1 MRIEEGFQ
9 QPPYPTEHPYLQ
21 DPVLPS
27 LLRRILPHEIKKSV
41 DSDLTRLGDVLIKDI
56 RPLAPLVQ
64 PASVTQ
70 YDEFGR
76 RVDILHTSEGWRRI
90 EAFAIEEG
98 YNAIAYELDYREY
111 SRTVMFVRNMI
122 MTGDC
127 HAIMCPMGMTDGATR
142 LIHLFGTE
150 AMKRELLPHLLS
162 RDPATAYL
170 SGQWMTERP
179 GGSDVSQTE
188 TRAVPT
194 ERVDGDLGDPYIL
207 DGLKWFSSAAE
218 GNMAVGLARTGD
230 VSQGSRGLSLFLIP
244 LRMGQ
249 YSSPL
254 SNGVFL
260 HRLKNK
266 VGTHGV
272 PTAELELRGTRAWL
286 LGPLNEGVRCI
297 ARMLNITRVHS
308 TIHCVGS
315 LQRCLSIA
323 RAYSTVRAVEG
334 GKTLLKDVPMHVAG
348 LVEITLL
355 YKALVNL
362 TFGAIGLLGRSEC
375 GLASV
380 EEEARLRLLTPTIKG
395 YAAHWATAGMEQAMG
410 ALGGL
415 GYMEETGIGR
425 LIRDA
430 MVEKI
435 WEGTISVC
443 ALDLTRAVSKE
454 PKAVTYYIEWG
465 RSLIQAAEARLHSP
479 ALRAVEI
486 LSASLERLPVH
497 FGESTT
503 NALLTTPLLNYFAAI
518 SCALYLLEHVT
529 WSISVKDA
537 TSEVDLEAFRRW
549 VEEGEIAHTHDQM
562 TKAQEDYHRR
572 IALNSKIVYGGDV
585 LAAKL

>member
-9 QPPYPTEHPYLQ
+9 QPPYLIEHPYLQ

-41 DSDLTRLGDVLIKDI
+41 DSDLTRLGEVLINDI
-56 RPLAPLVQ
+56 RPLAPLVH
-64 PASVTQ
+64 PATVTQ

-76 RVDILHTSEGWRRI
+76 RVDNLHTSEGWRRI
-90 EAFAIEEG
+90 EAFAIQEG
-98 YNAIAYELDYREY
+98 YNAIAYESDYREY
-111 SRTVMFVRNMI
+111 SRTVMFARNMI

-162 RDPATAYL
+162 RMPATAYL

-179 GGSDVSQTE
+179 GGSDISQTE

-194 ERVDGDLGDPYIL
+194 ERADGDLGDPYIL

-244 LRMGQ
+244 LRMGR
-249 YSSPL
+249 YPSPL

-308 TIHCVGS
+308 TVHCVGS

-375 GLASV
+375 GLASA

-415 GYMEETGIGR
+415 GYMEEAGIGR

-465 RSLIQAAEARLHSP
+465 RSLIQAAQARLHSP
-479 ALRAVEI
+479 ALQAVET
-486 LSASLERLPVH
+486 LSASLERLPIY
-497 FGESTT
+497 FGGSVT

-518 SCALYLLEHVT
+518 SCALYLLEHAT
-529 WSISVKDA
+529 WSRNVKEA
-537 TSEVDLEAFRRW
+537 SSEVDLEAFRRW
-549 VEEGEIAHTHDQM
+549 VEEGEIAHTHVQM
-562 TKAQEDYHRR
+562 TKAREDYHRR